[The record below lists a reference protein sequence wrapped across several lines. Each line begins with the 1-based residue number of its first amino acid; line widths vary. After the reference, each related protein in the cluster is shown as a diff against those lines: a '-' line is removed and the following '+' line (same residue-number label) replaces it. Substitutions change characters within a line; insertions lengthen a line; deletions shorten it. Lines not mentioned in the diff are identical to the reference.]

1 MVYELKRVAARSG
14 QVVTDF
20 MVSELWFSR
29 FCRQTH
35 MYKLTGLDIH
45 RCKYIFILKLSFTI

>member
-1 MVYELKRVAARSG
+1 MNGKRVAARSG
-14 QVVTDF
+14 RVVTDF

-45 RCKYIFILKLSFTI
+45 RCKYFLILELSFTI